1 MSTSDSRSH
10 ALPADV
16 ARRRTFAII
25 SHPDAGKTT
34 LTEKLLLYAGA
45 VREAGAVTG
54 KAGTRHATSDWMSL
68 EQERGISITS
78 AALRID
84 YDGHVLNLLDT
95 PGHQDFSEDTYRTL
109 TAADAAVM
117 LLDAARGVQEQ
128 TEKLFA
134 VARRRGLPVF
144 TFVNKLDRPARD
156 PIELLDEIETTLGI
170 PCSPVT
176 WPIGDGPDFKGVY
189 ERPTRQVHLFER
201 TTRNAHRAPVATS
214 GVDDPRLAELVGA
227 RLHEQLKEHV
237 AFIEE
242 LLPRLDPHQVLAGEI
257 TPVFFGSVLT
267 NFGVEPFLRRFLELA
282 PPPGGLDVQG
292 GRLEPGDDD
301 FAAFVFK
308 LQANMDKQHRDR
320 TAFVRVVSG
329 RFERGMHVHHA
340 RTGKQLKLARAH
352 TFFGRERV
360 TAETALPG
368 DVLGLIVPGAFRIG
382 DVLATRPGVALQRFP
397 RFAPESF
404 ATVRPRQ
411 ADKRKAFRKGLDQL
425 ADEGVVQ
432 VFLPAQGARDPILGA
447 IGPLQFDVFRHRMRE
462 EYGVD
467 VDLEAK
473 PHTLVR
479 WLSEEPVPAPRS
491 ALLARDADDAPV
503 ALFRSAY
510 DERWFREE
518 HPGVEVHE
526 LPGDHEVV
534 RL

>member
-1 MSTSDSRSH
+1 MNRLS
-10 ALPADV
+10 PDV

-45 VREAGAVTG
+45 VREAGAVAG
-54 KAGTRHATSDWMSL
+54 KAGTQHVTSDWMSL
-68 EQERGISITS
+68 ERERGISVSS
-78 AALRID
+78 AAVRID
-84 YDGHVLNLLDT
+84 YQGHVLNLLDT

-134 VARRRGLPVF
+134 VARRRGLPIF

-156 PIELLDEIETTLGI
+156 PIDLLDEIESTLGI
-170 PCSPVT
+170 PASPVT
-176 WPIGDGPDFKGVY
+176 WPIGDGPTFRGVY

-201 TTRNAHRAPVATS
+201 SERNARPAPVATS
-214 GVDDPRLAELVGA
+214 GVDDPRLAELVGDELHG
-227 RLHEQLKEHV
+227 RLREHA
-237 AFIEE
+237 AFVEE
-242 LLPRLDPHQVLAGEI
+242 LLPPLDPARVLAGEI

-282 PPPGGLDVQG
+282 PAPTGRTLRD
-292 GRLEPGDDD
+292 GRLEADDDD

-320 TAFVRVVSG
+320 TAFVRVISG
-329 RFERGMHVHHA
+329 RFERGMHVHHG
-340 RTGKQLKLARAH
+340 RSGRQLKLARAH

-360 TAETALPG
+360 TAEEALPG
-368 DVLGLIVPGAFRIG
+368 DVLGLVVPGAFRIG
-382 DVLATRPGVALQRFP
+382 DVLSTRPGLELAEVP

-404 ATVRPRQ
+404 ATVRPGT
-411 ADKRKAFRKGLDQL
+411 AEKRKAFRKGLEQL

-432 VFLPAQGARDPILGA
+432 VFMPAQGARDPILGA
-447 IGPLQFDVFRHRMRE
+447 IGPLQFDVFRHRMRD
-462 EYGVD
+462 EYGVE
-467 VDLEAK
+467 VDLEPK
-473 PHTLVR
+473 PHGIVR
-479 WLSEEPVPAPRS
+479 WLSREPVPAPRS
-491 ALLARDADDAPV
+491 ALLARDAHDAPV

-510 DERWFREE
+510 DEKWFRDDY
-518 HPGVEVHE
+518 PDVGVAAV
-526 LPGDHEVV
+526 PGDQEVV